1 MSRRL
6 HRIELT
12 DFEAFAGEIPPE
24 VDAPSQLS
32 FPLLYLTRNEMQLR
46 TCIDRG
52 VKFLV
57 GWSSENPHALY
68 GPPLPL
74 CSSPGILKDQLR
86 RCHRSLVDGGVLG
99 QPREGL
105 YLVLLNDEWAA
116 RVGEIGGQV
125 HPTPDDDNY
134 VYDSADLGQLRGASL
149 RRHREMVRSFERRN
163 PHFGSEPLTSERIG
177 DARSVIERWL
187 RNKIDHL
194 RSHPADSPDYYH
206 LLRDD
211 FGSALLSLEHLDT
224 LSIRGRIYYR
234 DGEPVGFISGT
245 PLAGDTFLYLHHK
258 NLPIRGLAEVIYSDF
273 SRSLGDEF
281 RYVNAGQD
289 LGIPSLRSFK
299 RRLSPVRL
307 LRTWRAFVPHKVL
320 LGGVRERWRRV
331 GEGSTL
337 PSPPLEQPGKRPGP

>member
-1 MSRRL
+1 MNRHL

-12 DFEAFAGEIPPE
+12 DFEVFGGEIPPE

-32 FPLLYLTRNEMQLR
+32 FPLLYLTRNEMHLR

-57 GWSSENPHALY
+57 GWSSEHPHALY

-74 CSSPGILKDQLR
+74 TRSPEILKHQLR
-86 RCHRSLVDGGVLG
+86 RCHRSLVEGGVVG
-99 QPREGL
+99 QPHEGL
-105 YLVLLNDEWAA
+105 YLVLLNDQWAA

-134 VYDSADLGQLRGASL
+134 IYDSADLGHLRGASL

-163 PHFGSEPLTSERIG
+163 PHFGSEPLASERID
-177 DARSVIERWL
+177 DARSVIKRWL
-187 RNKIDHL
+187 RNKIDDL
-194 RSHPADSPDYYH
+194 RNHPMDSPDYYH

-211 FGSALLSLEHLDT
+211 FSSALLSLEHLDT

-234 DGEPVGFISGT
+234 NGEPVGFISGT
-245 PLAGDTFLYLHHK
+245 PLGVDTFLYLHHK
-258 NLPIRGLAEVIYSDF
+258 NLPIKGLAEVIYSDF
-273 SRSLGDEF
+273 SRSLSNHF

-307 LRTWRAFVPHKVL
+307 LRTYRAFVSHKVL
-320 LGGVRERWRRV
+320 LGGPSSRR
-331 GEGSTL
+331 G
-337 PSPPLEQPGKRPGP
+337 LEPARRAATRR